1 MYCADLCS
9 LAGAAVV
16 ADSLWH
22 LSFPGHSA
30 LKKPP
35 QVSGSARIR
44 KVGVCTVP
52 RKNPKREVKWDCDV
66 VCACRPPLTPTVSK
80 VPVICRTNHR
90 QFWQRNVE
98 RYSAACCRASSSRLV
113 SSTRSSIIL
122 NPRPVRHT
130 GLPNIPVAAFAN
142 RSVASAETFVPGN
155 RLNSV
160 AFCATNQAVLPI
172 TKNLDR
178 QTRMAFS
185 RRCQTT

>member
-1 MYCADLCS
+1 MHAGVRQHMREGYLASKIHRALLPWEVSFCKLPAVHTDSRNFTNQNRNVGRGQVQCTAQICAAWQAS
-9 LAGAAVV
+9 AVV

-52 RKNPKREVKWDCDV
+52 RKDPKREVKWVCDV

-98 RYSAACCRASSSRLV
+98 RYSAACC
-113 SSTRSSIIL
+113 
-122 NPRPVRHT
+122 
-130 GLPNIPVAAFAN
+130 
-142 RSVASAETFVPGN
+142 
-155 RLNSV
+155 
-160 AFCATNQAVLPI
+160 
-172 TKNLDR
+172 
-178 QTRMAFS
+178 
-185 RRCQTT
+185 